1 MSAVTNIPVDLV
13 LFGMV
18 ALFLVLR
25 LRSILG
31 RRQGFEGVPEAPAL
45 RRAPGPVI
53 DGRSE
58 PPPPAPARVL
68 PDPASE
74 TGQVLSAMQAADRGF
89 APGPFLNGAEGA
101 FRIIVTAFAAGDRDK
116 LRPLLAP
123 ATFETFDH
131 AVQSREAAGEV
142 QRTEVR
148 AILEATI
155 DHAALQGTLAEITVR
170 FVSQQITITHDK
182 DGAIV
187 AGADATMELVDIWT
201 FVRDLTEKGAVWR
214 LAAAHSA

>member
-1 MSAVTNIPVDLV
+1 MSALNIPVDLV

-58 PPPPAPARVL
+58 PPPPPPTRAL

-74 TGQVLSAMQAADRGF
+74 TGQVLAAMHAADRGF
-89 APGPFLNGAEGA
+89 APAPFLSGAEGA

-123 ATFETFDH
+123 ATYAAFDQ
-131 AVQSREAAGEV
+131 ALAAREAAGET
-142 QRTEVR
+142 QRTEIR

-155 DHAALQGTLAEITVR
+155 DHAALAGSQAEITVR
-170 FVSQQITITHDK
+170 FVSQQITITHGK

-187 AGADATMELVDIWT
+187 AGADAVMELVDIWT
-201 FVRDLTEKGAVWR
+201 FTRDLTEKGAVWR